1 MSRFAALM
9 SSGSDEEETE
19 NPLQMLTPQ
28 YGIKEILGSFK
39 PSSIQ
44 NPPKELVQF
53 DSLYSK
59 DILSPECNTFKPPTS
74 EINAPAFTQQNIPG
88 KRGMTQISPQK
99 RNAKSSLVRQKQK
112 PSETG
117 NSQEKTTSVAQLTEE
132 ELASSWFYK
141 DPTDYVL
148 GPYPASVMRLWY
160 EKRYISSNLLVCQ
173 GNKDGV
179 FKPISAIF
187 TDISH
192 VFEKSPT
199 EHRAPPIEIQKP
211 IHVEQ
216 RSKPEKKLSTLF
228 SFSVDE
234 KESDLLE
241 CWEKSEFT
249 DFK

>member
-9 SSGSDEEETE
+9 SSGSDEEEAE

-28 YGIKEILGSFK
+28 YRIKDILGQFK
-39 PSSIQ
+39 PSTIP
-44 NPPKELVQF
+44 NPPKELTQF

-59 DILSPECNTFKPPTS
+59 DIISPECNTFKPPTS

-88 KRGMTQISPQK
+88 KRGITQISPQK
-99 RNAKSSLVRQKQK
+99 RNTKSSQPRQKQK
-112 PSETG
+112 PTEYG
-117 NSQEKTTSVAQLTEE
+117 NSQEKTTSVTQLTEE

-160 EKRYISSNLLVCQ
+160 DKRYISQNLLVCQ
-173 GNKDGV
+173 GNKNGV

-187 TDISH
+187 TDSSH
-192 VFEKSPT
+192 AFEKPPPEHKTPT
-199 EHRAPPIEIQKP
+199 IEIQKP
-211 IHVEQ
+211 IHVETH
-216 RSKPEKKLSTLF
+216 SKPEKRLSTLF

-234 KESDLLE
+234 KESNLLE
-241 CWEKSEFT
+241 CWEKSELT
-249 DFK
+249 DYK